1 MSTTVD
7 QRVVEMRFDNQH
19 FERNVQTSM
28 STIDKLKQKL
38 NFKGASKGLE
48 NVSTAAK
55 NCNLS
60 PLGTAVEGVKVK
72 FSAMEVMAVTAL
84 SNITNSAVNAGK
96 RMIKALTLDPI
107 TTGFQ
112 EYETQINAVQTILAN
127 TKSKG
132 STLDDVN
139 SALDELNTYADKTI
153 YNFTEMTRNIGT
165 FTAAGV
171 DLETSVNAI
180 QGIANLA
187 AVSGSTSQQ
196 ASTAM
201 YQLSQALAA
210 GTVKL
215 MDWNSV
221 VNAGMGG
228 EVFQDALK
236 KTSEELK
243 TGAAAAIEANGS
255 FRESLSTGWLTSE
268 VLTETLKKFTTSGAN
283 EYVAEYTGLSKEAVE
298 AALEDAKA
306 KYGEAEAIEYASKAL
321 AEKSGKNADEIK
333 SVLDMATTAQDAA
346 TKVKTFSQLWDTLKE
361 SAQSG
366 WTQTW
371 EIIIGDFEEAKEL
384 LTGLSD
390 FFGAIIQKVSDA
402 RNKVLEGA
410 LGKTFTD
417 LKEKINSAL
426 APAKKAVDTVN
437 KVKESVSDLG
447 NIVNDVIIGKF
458 GNGQERIDKL
468 TESGQNY
475 YRIQNKVNETL
486 GNAFRYTDEQIEAQ
500 DKLLGVQK
508 ETTDSTKEETAETV
522 KLTDEKK
529 NLIKKIASMTEE
541 QMRAKGYTDDQI
553 DAFKELGKTADK
565 LGMPLD
571 EFIDKMDEIDGRWL
585 LIDSFKSI
593 GKSLVEVFKAI
604 GKAWQNVFPS
614 SIEKK
619 ADTLFNIIAAF
630 HRFSRGV
637 LTAATENADKL
648 RRTFEGLFAILDII
662 RTVAGGVLGLAFKL
676 LNAVL
681 SSLNLNIL
689 DVTAGIGDAI
699 VAFRN
704 WLKENN
710 FIVTALEKLGTF
722 IGKAI
727 VAIRDFVK
735 MVLEIPEVQSAITT
749 FKNACS
755 NIFSKV
761 GDYFSEGGKRIK
773 EFIDRVK
780 AMDSLSLADLG
791 KIFKD
796 FKDNVLGYFFN
807 FDGIFEGAK
816 KALSKFRDAV
826 SSILGEVGDK
836 FEWVKDKISGLIT
849 FIKDHIPQIIAVV
862 MGFGL
867 VKALKKVGDALEV
880 IAGPIEGFTDLLE
893 NASKVLKSF
902 SGYIK
907 AKAWNEKASAVLKLA
922 IALGILTACIVA
934 LTMVDPDRL
943 WSAVGALGALMGI
956 LAVFTLLVTLIS
968 KLAVT
973 DPSGFGKGLGTVA
986 LSMLAMAAA
995 LSILVKSL
1003 KAMDSL
1009 DPEKVWDN
1017 LKVLG
1022 VMAAGLTALT
1032 IALTKLGGKGTLGAS
1047 IAMLAMAASLKMMI
1061 GVLVALGKADIKN
1074 ADQVLG
1080 LLAIMIAGFA
1090 ILLRACKGVK
1100 LGGALA
1106 LIGIVLALKLTIEAM
1121 QTLGKMDVAEI
1132 NKGLRAIIPILA
1144 LFALVMVASKL
1155 AGKNAAKAGVGI
1167 LAMSVAMVVLAHA
1180 IKQLGSMSRSTL
1192 DNGLHVVSTLMLI
1205 FGAIVALSYFAGKN
1219 AAKAGA
1225 MLVAMSVAMLVLVG
1239 VIWALQ
1245 GISDEGLDRA
1255 LGAIVIMGLVFAA
1268 LIAVS
1273 KLAASGKGTIIALTI
1288 AIVALAAVVIAL
1300 SLLDPESLK
1309 RATIALDSIIGVF
1322 AILVFAL
1329 GTIKKANAGSAI
1341 GAVLA
1346 LTLVVIALAAIL
1358 AALTFLPNAQALLP
1372 AAEALSLLL
1381 LALSAAL
1388 FILSKCGDIAG
1399 KTIGAAYALTGV
1411 VLILGGILTLMSLWA
1426 NPQTIIPIAIA
1437 LSAMLLVFSGA
1448 LFIISKCDEL
1458 AEGSIKAM
1466 YALVGV
1472 VALLGVILSA
1482 MSFLPNPEN
1491 LLPVVVALSIMLLA
1505 FSGALFVISKCGTI
1519 AEGTI
1524 GAMYALVGV
1533 VALLG
1538 VILSAMSFLPNP
1550 EPLILI
1556 ATALSIM
1563 LIAFSAAL
1571 FIVSKCGTVAA
1582 GTIGAMYALVGVVA
1596 LLGVILSA
1604 MSFLPNPENL
1614 LPIAISL
1621 STMLLAFSVALGI
1634 LCLINVN
1641 VGGATN
1647 AALGLAAFVG
1657 IFAALVAALG
1667 GLAQIPGFTWLIGEG
1682 GKLLSQIGF
1691 ILGEFVGSIIG
1702 GIGAGITSG
1711 LPKMAEDLTAFSDGI
1726 KPFIE
1731 NMSGI
1736 DASVTD
1742 GIKNLAAAILV
1753 LTGAELLDGLASLFG
1768 GGKSMAEFGN
1778 EIGDL
1783 GGGLKNFA
1791 DEIEGVDGETVKAGA
1806 EALKTIAVAAK
1817 EIPNDGGVAGFF
1829 AGENNIGDFV
1839 SKLPDVGADL
1849 TAFSTSLTG
1858 FNALAAEAGAKAL
1871 KTIAIAASEIPND
1884 GGVAGFFAGENNIG
1898 DFVSKLPQVGADLT
1912 AYSTSLTG
1920 FNALAAEAG
1929 AKALKTIALAAH
1941 DIPNDGGVAGFFA
1954 GENNIGTFVAAL
1966 PRVGTN
1972 LTSFSTSLTGFNA
1985 LAADAGAKALKNIA
1999 LVAHDIPNDGGLA
2012 GMFAGE
2018 NNIGTFV
2025 AKLPGVGTNLTKFST
2040 ALTGF
2045 NALVAES
2052 ATTSLK
2058 NIALAADAIPNE
2070 GGLAK
2075 LFAGDN
2081 SLDTFAAKLPSV
2093 GASLVAFSDSLSGY
2107 QYTLAE
2113 NGMATISNICTRLSN
2128 VTLGEGL
2135 SSLFN
2140 ADSGIQNY
2148 VSYLP
2153 GIGEDLSSF
2162 TKTLS
2167 GTNSYTIESGV
2178 KAIESIATMS
2188 SSLTGNLDSL
2198 STFGSKLSDFGD
2210 NLKAYFSTM
2219 SGVSKE
2225 AITNTTA
2232 AVDSLNK
2239 LATTVSV
2246 EKATAAADAI
2256 DKLVKMVNN
2265 TSSVKADAT
2274 SGFTSALNNLA
2285 TVSVNKIVSAF
2296 DSASSKVTEAGKSMV
2311 TKFIDGAKSV
2321 INNVSMVGQSISTK
2335 FVEGVRAKK
2344 EDSGKIGKTLVEQ
2357 FANSIKKQTSTIKNA
2372 AISMM
2377 KGYVAGLKSKESD
2390 AKKAAKNLVSAC
2402 VTSAKDKTKD
2412 AKSAGRNF
2420 VSGFANGISED
2431 TFKAEAQA
2439 IAMANAALEAA
2450 EEALGINSP
2459 SKETYRIGGF
2469 FGQGFTNAVEEYGS
2483 KSYDVAYGM
2492 ADYAKKGLSGAISK
2506 INDVM
2511 NSDFDTQPTIRPV
2524 IDLTNVKSGANAISS
2539 MLNRR
2544 PSVGV
2549 MSEVGSITSMMSWQ
2563 SQNGASN
2570 DVVSAIKDLSDKLS
2584 GSSGDSY
2591 NINGI
2596 TYDDGTNISNAVQTL
2611 VRAARIGRRR

>member
-28 STIDKLKQKL
+28 STLDKLKQKL

-48 NVSTAAK
+48 DVSAAAK

-60 PLGTAVEGVKVK
+60 PLGAAVEGVKVK

-96 RMIKALTLDPI
+96 RMIKALTIEPVM
-107 TTGFQ
+107 TGFK

-171 DLETSVNAI
+171 DLNTSVNAI

-228 EVFQDALK
+228 EIFQDALK
-236 KTSEELK
+236 KTSEELQ
-243 TGAAAAIEANGS
+243 TGAAAAIEAEGS
-255 FRESLSTGWLTSE
+255 FRESLKTGWLTSE

-333 SVLDMATTAQDAA
+333 SVLDMAATAQDAA

-447 NIVNDVIIGKF
+447 NIVNDVILGKF

-468 TESGQNY
+468 TKSGQNY

-500 DKLLGVQK
+500 DKLLGIQK
-508 ETTDSTKEETAETV
+508 ETTEGTKEETAETV

-529 NLIKKIASMTEE
+529 NLIKKIASMNEAQASAE
-541 QMRAKGYTDDQI
+541 GYTREQI
-553 DAFKELGKTADK
+553 AAFQELGKTADK

-604 GKAWQNVFPS
+604 GKAWKNVFPS
-614 SIEKK
+614 SIDDK

-630 HRFSRGV
+630 HKFSRGV

-662 RTVAGGVLGLAFKL
+662 RTVAGGVLGLAFRL

-681 SSLNLNIL
+681 SSMNLNVL
-689 DVTAGIGDAI
+689 DVTASIGDVI

-710 FIVTALEKLGTF
+710 FIVTALEKLGSF

-727 VAIRDFVK
+727 VFIRDFVK
-735 MVLEIPEVQSAITT
+735 MVLGIPAVQNAITK

-807 FDGIFEGAK
+807 FDAIFEGAK
-816 KALSKFRDAV
+816 KALSKFRDAA
-826 SSILGEVGDK
+826 SSIIGEVGDK

-849 FIKDHIPQIIAVV
+849 FIKDHMPQIIAVV

-867 VKALKKVGDALEV
+867 VKALKKIGDALEV
-880 IAGPIEGFTDLLE
+880 IAEPIKGFTDLLQS
-893 NASKVLKSF
+893 ASGVLNSF

-934 LTMVDPDRL
+934 LTLVDPDRL

-995 LSILVKSL
+995 LSLLVKSL

-1032 IALTKLGGKGTLGAS
+1032 IALTRLGGRGSLGAS

-1106 LIGIVLALKLTIEAM
+1106 LIGIVLALKLAIGAM

-1144 LFALVMVASKL
+1144 LFALVMVASNL

-1180 IKQLGSMSRSTL
+1180 IKQLGSMSQSTL

-1219 AAKAGA
+1219 AVKAGA

-1255 LGAIVIMGLVFAA
+1255 LGAIVTIGLVFAA

-1273 KLAASGKGTIIALTI
+1273 KLAASSKGMIITLTI
-1288 AIVALAAVVIAL
+1288 AIVALAAVVIGL

-1309 RATIALDSIIGVF
+1309 RATIALDSIIGLF

-1341 GAVLA
+1341 GAVLV
-1346 LTLVVIALAAIL
+1346 LTSVVIALAAVL
-1358 AALTFLPNAQALLP
+1358 VGLTCLPNAQALLP
-1372 AAEALSLLL
+1372 AAGALSLLL
-1381 LALSAAL
+1381 LSLSVAL
-1388 FILSKCGDIAG
+1388 IVLSKCGDIAG
-1399 KTIGAAYALTGV
+1399 KTIGATYALAGV

-1426 NPQTIIPIAIA
+1426 NPQTIIPITIA
-1437 LSAMLLVFSGA
+1437 LSAMLLAFSGA
-1448 LFIISKCDEL
+1448 MVILSKCDEL

-1466 YALVGV
+1466 YALVGI

-1505 FSGALFVISKCGTI
+1505 FSGALFIISKCGTV

-1524 GAMYALVGV
+1524 GVMYALSGV
-1533 VALLG
+1533 VAILG

-1550 EPLILI
+1550 EPLIPI

-1571 FIVSKCGTVAA
+1571 FILSKCGTVAA
-1582 GTIGAMYALVGVVA
+1582 STIGAAYALTGVV
-1596 LLGVILSA
+1596 LILGGILSA

-1621 STMLLAFSVALGI
+1621 SAMLLAFSVALGI

-1647 AALGLAAFVG
+1647 AALGLAIFVG

-1702 GIGAGITSG
+1702 GIGSGITSG
-1711 LPKMAEDLTAFSDGI
+1711 LPKMAEDLTAFSEGI

-1768 GGKSMAEFGN
+1768 GDKSMKEFGN

-1783 GGGLKNFA
+1783 GGGLKKFA
-1791 DEIEGVDGETVKAGA
+1791 DEVDGIDGETVKAGA
-1806 EALKTIAVAAK
+1806 EALKNIALAAK
-1817 EIPNDGGVAGFF
+1817 AIPNDGGVAGLF

-1839 SKLPDVGADL
+1839 AKLPDVGANL
-1849 TAFSTSLTG
+1849 TKFSTSLTG

-1871 KTIAIAASEIPND
+1871 KTIAVAASEIPND

-1898 DFVSKLPQVGADLT
+1898 DFVAKLPDVGTNLT
-1912 AYSTSLTG
+1912 KFSTSLTG

-1929 AKALKTIALAAH
+1929 AKALKNIALAAH

-1954 GENNIGTFVAAL
+1954 GENNIG
-1966 PRVGTN
+1966 
-1972 LTSFSTSLTGFNA
+1972 
-1985 LAADAGAKALKNIA
+1985 D
-1999 LVAHDIPNDGGLA
+1999 
-2012 GMFAGE
+2012 
-2018 NNIGTFV
+2018 FV
-2025 AKLPGVGTNLTKFST
+2025 AKLPDVGANLTKFST
-2040 ALTGF
+2040 SLTGF

-2052 ATTSLK
+2052 ATKSLK
-2058 NIALAADAIPNE
+2058 NVIDAADAIPNE

-2081 SLDTFAAKLPSV
+2081 SLDTFTAKLPSV
-2093 GASLVAFSDSLSGY
+2093 GAGLVSFSDSLAGY
-2107 QYTLAE
+2107 QHTLAE
-2113 NGMATISNICTRLSN
+2113 NGMSAISDICTKFGNMTVGS
-2128 VTLGEGL
+2128 GL

-2148 VSYLP
+2148 VTYLP
-2153 GIGEDLSSF
+2153 GIGEDLSAF
-2162 TKTLS
+2162 TKALS
-2167 GTNSYTIESGV
+2167 GTNSYVIESGV
-2178 KAIESIATMS
+2178 KAIGSIATMTD
-2188 SSLTGNLDSL
+2188 SLPDNFDSL
-2198 STFGSKLSDFGD
+2198 STFGSKLTDFGE
-2210 NLKAYFSTM
+2210 NLQTYFTTM
-2219 SGVSKE
+2219 SGVTEE
-2225 AITNTTA
+2225 AISNTTA
-2232 AVDSLNK
+2232 AADSLNK
-2239 LATTVSV
+2239 LSSSISV
-2246 EKATAAADAI
+2246 EKATSAANAI
-2256 DKLVKMVNN
+2256 EELVKMLNS
-2265 TSSVKADAT
+2265 TSSISADST
-2274 SGFTSALNNLA
+2274 SGFTASLDNLA
-2285 TVSVNKIVSAF
+2285 AVSVDKIISEF
-2296 DSASSKVTEAGKSMV
+2296 DSASSKVTEAGKSIV
-2311 TKFIDGAKSV
+2311 TKFINGAKSA

-2335 FVEGVRAKK
+2335 FIDGIKAKK
-2344 EDSGKIGKTLVEQ
+2344 EDSSKIGKTLVEQ
-2357 FANSIKKQTSTIKNA
+2357 VANSIKKQTSTIKNA

-2377 KGYVAGLKSKESD
+2377 KGYISGLKIKESD
-2390 AKKAAKNLVSAC
+2390 AKKAAKNIASAC
-2402 VTSAKDKTKD
+2402 VTSAKNE
-2412 AKSAGRNF
+2412 AKNATSAGKNF
-2420 VSGFANGISED
+2420 VTGFANGISAN
-2431 TFKAEAQA
+2431 TFRAKAQA
-2439 IAMANAALEAA
+2439 VAMAEAALEAA
-2450 EEALGINSP
+2450 EDALDIQSP

-2524 IDLTNVKSGANAISS
+2524 VDLTNVKSGVNAISS

-2584 GSSGDSY
+2584 GSSGDNY

-2611 VRAARIGRRR
+2611 VRAARVGRRR